1 MTALPPAARPVYD
14 ELSTLQEMH
23 ADCRA
28 ASANLPAG
36 ARGRDLERA
45 ARAAVRPAPSI
56 LFADYPGEQP
66 KRTIEVSAAAQRLA
80 NALHLHLD

>member
-1 MTALPPAARPVYD
+1 MTALPPAARPAYD
-14 ELSTLQEMH
+14 DLGTLQEMH

-56 LFADYPGEQP
+56 LFADYPAEQP
-66 KRTIEVSAAAQRLA
+66 KRGIEVSAAAQRLA